1 MKTGMG
7 LGDSR
12 LGKGWEKVGKGENF
26 EFKVN
31 VESEPA

>member
-12 LGKGWEKVGKGENF
+12 LGKGWENF